1 MAVIGKIRQRSA
13 LLIIVIGVALAAFI
27 LGDFFKRG
35 QRRDINIGVIAGEKI
50 SVIDFNRKVD
60 GLVEMRE
67 RSSGERLNADDLF
80 NIKQSTWTE
89 MVQEII
95 MDEQFG
101 TLGIGVTVQELN
113 DLIRGD
119 EPHPYIKQN
128 FSNPQTGEF
137 DPQQVSVFLEN
148 LNNPNVISPD
158 MRQNYLY
165 LESLIKKDR
174 MQRKYFSLLSQGYY
188 IPTVFAKKDYQDKN
202 QKALYRLVAATYKS
216 IEDSEI
222 EVTDADFKAYY
233 DKNKYRYTQEPSRDL
248 EYVIFPVNATEED
261 YQALEKNINGLFEEF
276 REAEAIPNFVNAV
289 SDLRYDSTWYKPEQ
303 LPLPITSRLERIE
316 AGAFVEPFFEDNT
329 FHFAKIME
337 VANRPDSMKASH
349 ILITYNGAF
358 RADPQI
364 TRKKEE
370 AKALADSLLLV
381 LNTRPSKL
389 AELAAEFSDDPS
401 AEENEGDLGWF
412 MDGTMVFPFNHFVF
426 SNPKGS
432 IGIAE
437 TVFGYHIIRVEEK
450 ARPEEKV
457 RYAHV
462 ARNLEPSDRTFQD
475 IFLEASEF
483 ATKNADNAS
492 FNAAIAEKG
501 LDKRT
506 SERITNMVNRIPGLD
521 FSRGIVQWAFL
532 ESTSAGDVSQ
542 VYSFDDKFVVASLK
556 EIHEEEYQPLED
568 IKENIR
574 PLVIREKKTDML
586 LQKVESAL
594 ATTNDLNALA
604 SQLGVTVETV
614 EEGVFNS
621 PNIPNYGREPEVVGT
636 VFSLN
641 PGETSGAIKGEQA
654 IYVVSLD
661 SFQEA
666 GLKNDFSREATAMA
680 NQFRTRINREA
691 PKAIENASQIEDNRY
706 LYY

>member
-101 TLGIGVTVQELN
+101 ALGIGVTVQELN

-128 FSNPQTGEF
+128 FANPQTGEF

-202 QKALYRLVAATYKS
+202 QKALYRLVATTYKS
-216 IEDSEI
+216 LEDSEV

-261 YQALEKNINGLFEEF
+261 YQALEKNIHGLFEEF

-289 SDLRYDSTWYKPEQ
+289 SDLRYDSTWYKPGQ
-303 LPLPITSRLERIE
+303 LPLPITSRLEKIE

-349 ILITYNGAF
+349 IL
-358 RADPQI
+358 
-364 TRKKEE
+364 
-370 AKALADSLLLV
+370 
-381 LNTRPSKL
+381 
-389 AELAAEFSDDPS
+389 
-401 AEENEGDLGWF
+401 
-412 MDGTMVFPFNHFVF
+412 
-426 SNPKGS
+426 
-432 IGIAE
+432 
-437 TVFGYHIIRVEEK
+437 
-450 ARPEEKV
+450 
-457 RYAHV
+457 
-462 ARNLEPSDRTFQD
+462 
-475 IFLEASEF
+475 
-483 ATKNADNAS
+483 
-492 FNAAIAEKG
+492 
-501 LDKRT
+501 
-506 SERITNMVNRIPGLD
+506 
-521 FSRGIVQWAFL
+521 
-532 ESTSAGDVSQ
+532 
-542 VYSFDDKFVVASLK
+542 
-556 EIHEEEYQPLED
+556 
-568 IKENIR
+568 
-574 PLVIREKKTDML
+574 
-586 LQKVESAL
+586 
-594 ATTNDLNALA
+594 
-604 SQLGVTVETV
+604 
-614 EEGVFNS
+614 
-621 PNIPNYGREPEVVGT
+621 
-636 VFSLN
+636 
-641 PGETSGAIKGEQA
+641 
-654 IYVVSLD
+654 
-661 SFQEA
+661 
-666 GLKNDFSREATAMA
+666 
-680 NQFRTRINREA
+680 
-691 PKAIENASQIEDNRY
+691 
-706 LYY
+706 